1 MNKTEALA
9 YIKTEYARLDK
20 ITGVDTSFIQ
30 VKLSS
35 RLTRKLGYF
44 AVKKKNVFSKPE
56 LSITISD
63 KIIDSPEIFI
73 DVIRHEYAHA
83 VVYLR
88 YPRQSHGH
96 DSVWKSVC
104 KEVGCIPKATRK
116 DPGFTQTKTRP
127 YKYIVKCSVCG
138 AESRYKTESK
148 VVKLAMGKIPGT
160 VICKRC
166 GSRKFAVKKL

>member
-20 ITGVDTSFIQ
+20 ITGVDTSIVQ
-30 VKLSS
+30 IKLSS

-44 AVKKKNVFSKPE
+44 AVKKKNVFSRPE

-63 KIIDSPEIFI
+63 KILDSAEIFI

-96 DSVWKSVC
+96 DAVWKSVC
-104 KEVGCIPKATRK
+104 KEVGCIPRATRK
-116 DPGFTQTKTRP
+116 DPGYTKTKTRP

-148 VVKLAMGKIPGT
+148 VVKLAMSKISGT

-166 GSRKFAVKKL
+166 GSRKFAVKRL

>member
-20 ITGVDTSFIQ
+20 ITGVDTSSVQ

-44 AVKKKNVFSKPE
+44 AVKKKNAFSRAE

-96 DSVWKSVC
+96 DAVWKSAC
-104 KEVGCIPKATRK
+104 KEVGCIPRATRK
-116 DPGFTQTKTRP
+116 DPGYTQAKTRP
-127 YKYIVKCSVCG
+127 YKYTVKCSVCG
-138 AESRYKTESK
+138 AESKYKTESK

-166 GSRKFAVKKL
+166 GSRNFVVKRL